1 MRDAVIVVNDF
12 RKAYGDFVAVDGITF
27 DVKQGEIFGL
37 LGPNGAGKTS
47 TLESLEGLRAPD
59 GGSLAV
65 AGVDPSKEP
74 RKLRNVIGVQL
85 QSSGLPETI
94 TPNEAMKFFCAYH
107 DIPPR
112 YELLDRLGLGEKRNA
127 QFHQLS
133 TGQQRRL
140 ALALAVAHDP
150 QVLFLDEPTAGL
162 DVASRVEL
170 HELMRERQAQGTTII
185 LATHDMAEAEEMS
198 DRVAILLRGKIAAT
212 GSPMEIT
219 ATGADLTKVSV
230 RSKASALIGNGHTIP
245 AVSQSL
251 VKEDYAIYFSTNI
264 GQTVGAIIDRIEAED
279 DSLIDLRVERPSLED
294 RFLEITGAPSG
305 GTIPQAENEPATGR
319 QQPATVEE

>member
-1 MRDAVIVVNDF
+1 MRDSVIIVNEF
-12 RKAYGDFVAVDGITF
+12 RKLYGGFVAVDGITF
-27 DVKQGEIFGL
+27 DVQQGEIFGL

-47 TLESLEGLRAPD
+47 TLECLEGLRAAD
-59 GGSLAV
+59 GGSLFV
-65 AGVDPSKEP
+65 AGVDPVKDP

-107 DIPPR
+107 GVTPR
-112 YELLDRLGLGEKRNA
+112 YELLERLGLGEKRSA

-140 ALALAVAHDP
+140 SLALAVAHDP

-170 HELMRERQAQGTTII
+170 HDLMRERQTQGTTII

-198 DRVAILLRGKIAAT
+198 DRVAILLNGKIAT
-212 GSPMEIT
+212 VGSPLEIT
-219 ATGADLTKVSV
+219 TAGANLTKVSV
-230 RSKASALIGNGHTIP
+230 RSKASTLLQNGQSIP
-245 AVSQSL
+245 AVSQSS
-251 VKEDYAIYFSTNI
+251 VRDDYAIYFSTDI
-264 GQTVGAIIDRIEAED
+264 GQTVGAVIDTIEAAD

-294 RFLEITGAPSG
+294 RFLEITSTPTGDN
-305 GTIPQAENEPATGR
+305 TQPQA
-319 QQPATVEE
+319 

>member
-1 MRDAVIVVNDF
+1 MRDSVIIVNEF
-12 RKAYGDFVAVDGITF
+12 RKLYGGFVAVDGITF
-27 DVKQGEIFGL
+27 DVQQGEIFGL

-47 TLESLEGLRAPD
+47 TLESLEGLRAAD
-59 GGSLAV
+59 GGSLFV
-65 AGVDPSKEP
+65 ADVDPAKDP
-74 RKLRNVIGVQL
+74 RRLRNVIGVQL

-107 DIPPR
+107 GVTPR
-112 YELLDRLGLGEKRNA
+112 YELLERLGLGEKRSA

-140 ALALAVAHDP
+140 SLALAVAHDP

-170 HELMRERQAQGTTII
+170 HDLMRERQTQGTTII

-198 DRVAILLRGKIAAT
+198 DRVAILLNGKIAT
-212 GSPMEIT
+212 VGSPLEIT
-219 ATGADLTKVSV
+219 TAGANLTKVSV
-230 RSKASALIGNGHTIP
+230 RSKASTLLQNGQSIP
-245 AVSQSL
+245 AVSQSS
-251 VKEDYAIYFSTNI
+251 VRDDYAIYFSTDI
-264 GQTVGAIIDRIEAED
+264 GQTVGAVIDTIEAAD

-294 RFLEITGAPSG
+294 RFLEITSTPTGDN
-305 GTIPQAENEPATGR
+305 TQPQA
-319 QQPATVEE
+319 